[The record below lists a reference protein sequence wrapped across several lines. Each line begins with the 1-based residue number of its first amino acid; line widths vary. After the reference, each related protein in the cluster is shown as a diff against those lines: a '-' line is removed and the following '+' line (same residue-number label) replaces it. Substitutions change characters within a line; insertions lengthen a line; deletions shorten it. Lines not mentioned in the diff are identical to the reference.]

1 MGNLVGL
8 YRDTAGFD
16 YFLDFEALDNEPLV
30 GRGDADVE
38 LLQECL
44 RCKAQIH
51 GALEAVNAYT
61 GCADVIRHSMSAPGD
76 HSAQRAAFDALLPNV
91 ERIASF
97 HATSQTLAALLPRL
111 LLRLS
116 ELHTIVDRPQL
127 VRQVVAM
134 LAYVLEW
141 DQAKM
146 MRPQIQNDFAFYK
159 RLMPRMVASS
169 DYTLE
174 QLTVSDRHAGTISMF
189 IAENM
194 PLTVALS
201 TALRDNTTASRT
213 ANIIAQVANLCC
225 GTVARADGYR
235 QDATLRQLLLGMTS
249 AVVLYD
255 RITIEGVFARGGGV
269 GVSLRYS
276 TCSCLKYAL
285 RVLYNRITIEGVF
298 ARGGGVGVS

>member
-1 MGNLVGL
+1 MSRWPDEEMRMLN
-8 YRDTAGFD
+8 FSSSS
-16 YFLDFEALDNEPLV
+16 PLRCAV
-30 GRGDADVE
+30 RTVM
-38 LLQECL
+38 QECL

-91 ERIASF
+91 DRIASL
-97 HATSQTLAALLPRL
+97 HATSQASSSEKLVGYGGGEHFHFFAVEEMRGVCAPSYTLQRTHFDHYDRL
-111 LLRLS
+111 VTLS
-116 ELHTIVDRPQL
+116 
-127 VRQVVAM
+127 
-134 LAYVLEW
+134 
-141 DQAKM
+141 
-146 MRPQIQNDFAFYK
+146 QIQNDFAFYK

-269 GVSLRYS
+269 GVSRCIKVLNKHGGDAGLQLRN
-276 TCSCLKYAL
+276 CIMYATKHFNSETTPNNIRRAL
-285 RVLYNRITIEGVF
+285 Q
-298 ARGGGVGVS
+298 A